1 MSVYVPKEVG
11 EVGSLKL
18 EIQAVVTYLM
28 WVLE

>member
-1 MSVYVPKEVG
+1 MSIYVPREVG

-18 EIQAVVTYLM
+18 ESQAIVTYLM